1 MAVFVSYSS
10 RDKEAVDNIV
20 RALTTA
26 REQFW
31 LDKEL
36 TGGELWWRKIL
47 KQIRE
52 SDVFIVALSENSE
65 QSKPCQAEL
74 DYAIALDRPIIP
86 VQIGSVESVMVNRV
100 GERQIIDYREP
111 NPDSAVALTT
121 AVREAREQHVQLPQA
136 LPKEPPVPFE
146 YLMRLNTTLDGSL
159 GPREQ
164 DHLLAE
170 LRKGLNVDGNDE
182 GARKGVTQLLRKLR
196 EHHDVTVF
204 TRTEVDALLEFIAT
218 APMPR
223 ITPPPPP
230 KTPTP
235 EDTTKAAAPRKR
247 WRPSRRV
254 TILAAAILAAV
265 LLGGALSYAFWPSE
279 NQVIPPPDSES
290 CPSSNAGTGSFSH
303 WTVDPQHTSC
313 EFGANVA
320 ALVTKTLQPRM
331 SKPPPLFVLVGVP
344 SPKTSQVYDITCVLD
359 RKLVTC
365 TGGNEAKVY
374 VF

>member
-10 RDKEAVDNIV
+10 RDKVAVENIV
-20 RALTTA
+20 RALTNA
-26 REQFW
+26 HEDPW

-36 TGGELWWRKIL
+36 SGGERWGRKIL

-52 SDVFIVALSENSE
+52 SDAFIVALSENSE

-74 DYAIALDRPIIP
+74 NYAIALSLPIIP
-86 VQIGSVESVMVNRV
+86 VQIGSVENMMVNRV
-100 GERQIIDYREP
+100 GELQIIDYREP
-111 NPDSAVALTT
+111 TVDSAIALTT
-121 AVREAREQHVQLPQA
+121 AVREARQRREELPQP

-146 YLMRLNTTLDGSL
+146 YLMRLNTTLDGAL

-164 DHLLAE
+164 EALLAE
-170 LRKGLNVDGNDE
+170 LRRSFNVDGQDE
-182 GARKGVTQLLRKLR
+182 GARKGIAQLLRKLR

-204 TRTEVDALLEFIAT
+204 TRTEVDALLESVAT

-223 ITPPPPP
+223 LSPPPGPKSPTPNEKTKASAP
-230 KTPTP
+230 KTH
-235 EDTTKAAAPRKR
+235 

-254 TILAAAILAAV
+254 TIAAATTLAVV
-265 LLGGALSYAFWPSE
+265 LIGGVLAYAFWPQAT
-279 NQVIPPPDSES
+279 QVVPPPGSDPCS
-290 CPSSNAGTGSFSH
+290 SSNTGTVPFTR
-303 WTVDPQHTSC
+303 WTVDKLTTSC

-344 SPKTSQVYDITCVLD
+344 SPKTGGVYEMTCMLD

-365 TGGNEAKVY
+365 TGGNDAKVY
-374 VF
+374 VY